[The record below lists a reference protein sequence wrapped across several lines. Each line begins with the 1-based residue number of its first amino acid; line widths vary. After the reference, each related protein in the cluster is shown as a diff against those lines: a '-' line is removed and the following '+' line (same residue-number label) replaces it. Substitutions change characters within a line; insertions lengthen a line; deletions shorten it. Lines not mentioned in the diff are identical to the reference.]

1 MRKGESRA
9 NYVRRESAV
18 LSDRDEISAR
28 AAANE
33 SVGRIAREYGID
45 RRTLAGML
53 DSWLVPRRRATRDV
67 RFAQGPCKRR

>member
-1 MRKGESRA
+1 MRRGETRA
-9 NYVRRESAV
+9 DYARRLSAV
-18 LSDRDEISAR
+18 LTDRAEITAR

-33 SVGRIAREYGID
+33 SIGRIAREYGID

-67 RFAQGPCKRR
+67 HFAQGPCKRR

>member
-1 MRKGESRA
+1 MRRGETRA
-9 NYVRRESAV
+9 DYARRLSAV
-18 LSDRDEISAR
+18 LTDRAKITAR

-33 SVGRIAREYGID
+33 SVGKIAREYSID

-67 RFAQGPCKRR
+67 HFAQGPCKRR